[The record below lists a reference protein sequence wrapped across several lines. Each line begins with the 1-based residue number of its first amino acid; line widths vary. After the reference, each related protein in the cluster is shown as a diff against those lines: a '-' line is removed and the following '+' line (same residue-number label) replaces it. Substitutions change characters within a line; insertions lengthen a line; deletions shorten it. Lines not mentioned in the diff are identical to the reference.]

1 MVQRE
6 REGER
11 IPESTAME
19 DRFVMALKV
28 KKSPPPPPLFPA
40 PLFPLGIIASRFQTR
55 DRGGGSSDG
64 VTILGARRREHHY
77 GLI

>member
-28 KKSPPPPPLFPA
+28 KKSPPPSPLPCA
-40 PLFPLGIIASRFQTR
+40 PLPLGYNCIQISNPRPR
-55 DRGGGSSDG
+55 WW
-64 VTILGARRREHHY
+64 
-77 GLI
+77 